1 MADQNDIDQSNKIN
15 NNINVE
21 EQNKINTYN
30 EQQNEKNIEGKKETF
45 NNINTN
51 ENNINNDEKKEEKEI
66 QESKLNMIIKSLKE
80 KDDIII
86 SLQNDINN
94 LKKQN
99 EFYSSQIKEIKE
111 SQEQMKQ
118 NYEKQINELKEIMAK
133 KEDIKYFAKRRELDY
148 IKENLEALSDKYNNF
163 ERVTESKIGFI
174 ESNMSKVL
182 EKGEDIKALE
192 KNKIINDNYIDVKK
206 DYFQKEFCTSFDK
219 DVYKELNDILDIIF
233 SKSNLVNKT
242 ISENHLD
249 KLIKISTQL
258 FKNRYQP
265 VEYFSEYFNAYTKT
279 INENI
284 LKEFNYNLQMKKS
297 IIFQKLNKLNNEVS
311 SYISSNQKNSVN
323 VDIKN
328 FDIKKFRK
336 EYNLPEE
343 DFPDEVL
350 KGSYIANNG
359 NLKLTFYKLVEN

>member
-1 MADQNDIDQSNKIN
+1 MADQNDIEQSNKIN

-21 EQNKINTYN
+21 EEPNKINTYN

-80 KDDIII
+80 KDDIIK
-86 SLQNDINN
+86 SLQNDINY

-99 EFYSSQIKEIKE
+99 EFYSSKIQEIKK

-163 ERVTESKIGFI
+163 ERVTESKMGFI

-182 EKGEDIKALE
+182 EKGENLKDQE
-192 KNKIINDNYIDVKK
+192 NNKIINDYI
-206 DYFQKEFCTSFDK
+206 QKEFCTSFDK

-265 VEYFSEYFNAYTKT
+265 IEYFGEYFNAYIKT

-311 SYISSNQKNSVN
+311 
-323 VDIKN
+323 
-328 FDIKKFRK
+328 
-336 EYNLPEE
+336 
-343 DFPDEVL
+343 
-350 KGSYIANNG
+350 
-359 NLKLTFYKLVEN
+359 